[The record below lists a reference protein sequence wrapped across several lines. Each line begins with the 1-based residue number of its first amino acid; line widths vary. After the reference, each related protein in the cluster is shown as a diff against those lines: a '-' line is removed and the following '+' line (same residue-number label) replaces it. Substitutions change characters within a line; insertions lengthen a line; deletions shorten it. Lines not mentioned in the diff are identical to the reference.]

1 MRSHLLAGAFWL
13 LLWPGFAAADD
24 TVLHFKSDDAGAM
37 PWNGVALLA
46 LLALALLWVLSVA
59 VRRRRRENPGRPG
72 ALLTWLQAGR
82 GDDALKLL
90 ASRRLGAKASLHVVE
105 WEGAR
110 LLVATTE
117 QQVVILDRREDGEP
131 AP

>member
-1 MRSHLLAGAFWL
+1 MRFHLLAGAFWL

-24 TVLHFKSDDAGAM
+24 TSLHFKSDDAGAM
-37 PWNGVALLA
+37 PWNSVAMLV
-46 LLALALLWVLSVA
+46 LLALALLWMLSVVA
-59 VRRRRRENPGRPG
+59 KRRRKANSGGPGP
-72 ALLTWLQAGR
+72 LLAWLQAGR

-90 ASRRLGAKASLHVVE
+90 SSRRLGAKASLHVVE

-110 LLVATTE
+110 LLVAATE
-117 QQVVILDRREDGEP
+117 QQVVVLDRREDGEL